1 MSYCVQL
8 PRLQG
13 STEGLGD
20 VCSTTRKLLENPRFA
35 VAQKNL
41 GTMLM
46 EEPAS
51 RFRCWD
57 FGSRQFGK
65 STIGAL
71 IITCTNMAVP
81 YDNYSIAYPKFL
93 F

>member
-1 MSYCVQL
+1 MSQKGSGLGGLEFRVIMRERMSYCVQL

-13 STEGLGD
+13 ATEGFGD
-20 VCSTTRKLLENPRFA
+20 VCSTRKLLENPRFA

-65 STIGAL
+65 STIGA
-71 IITCTNMAVP
+71 
-81 YDNYSIAYPKFL
+81 
-93 F
+93 